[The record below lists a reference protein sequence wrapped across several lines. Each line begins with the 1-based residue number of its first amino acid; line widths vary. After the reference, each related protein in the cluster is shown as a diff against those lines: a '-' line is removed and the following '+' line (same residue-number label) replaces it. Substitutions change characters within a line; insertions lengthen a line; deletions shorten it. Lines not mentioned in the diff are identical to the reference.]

1 MEIEFGKENLRDLPA
16 AFVERMQKQ
25 IRDVETYLTKENLQ
39 EESRAELAAR
49 KERLKEAIKND
60 RLGNL

>member
-1 MEIEFGKENLRDLPA
+1 MRDLPA